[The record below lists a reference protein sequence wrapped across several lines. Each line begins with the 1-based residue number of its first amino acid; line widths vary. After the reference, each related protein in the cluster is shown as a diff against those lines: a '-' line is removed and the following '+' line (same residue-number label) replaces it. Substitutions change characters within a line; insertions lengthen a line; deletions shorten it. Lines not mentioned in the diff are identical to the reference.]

1 MFCIVIWL
9 QACGGQGVEC
19 GPLNRYGPHR
29 LMGLNVWPIGSGII
43 RRYDLVEGS
52 MSLEVGFDIIDAQN
66 TPSMAHSLLMLLADQ
81 DVECSFPNTMP
92 LYTLSCFQP

>member
-29 LMGLNVWPIGSGII
+29 LMGLNVWPIESGTIW
-43 RRYDLVEGS
+43 RCDLGGVDVTL
-52 MSLEVGFDIIDAQN
+52 LEEVCHCGQALKS
-66 TPSMAHSLLMLLADQ
+66 PMLKLCLMWNKD
-81 DVECSFPNTMP
+81 SF
-92 LYTLSCFQP
+92 C